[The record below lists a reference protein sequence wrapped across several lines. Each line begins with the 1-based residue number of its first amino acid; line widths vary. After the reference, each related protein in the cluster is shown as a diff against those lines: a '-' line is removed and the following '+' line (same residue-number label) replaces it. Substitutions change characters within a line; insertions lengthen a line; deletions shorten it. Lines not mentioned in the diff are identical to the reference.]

1 MFDIFVT
8 GFLTSAT
15 LIIAIGAQNAFVLKR
30 AISNSHIFITISV
43 CFLCDF
49 VLMSMGVLGLG
60 QLIVDNTIAKLG
72 LSLLGATFLLF
83 YGISSLKSAFQD
95 NVMQVTI
102 DKSHISKKVAV
113 LSTLAITLLNPHVYL
128 DTVVIVGS
136 VASNLDFSQKIY
148 FLIGALFAS
157 LMWFVGLGYGGKK
170 LAPLFAKAYMWK
182 ILDVIVAMV
191 MFFIAYQLFM
201 FAYDLLKAS
210 GL

>member
-30 AISNSHIFITISV
+30 AISNSHIFITILV

-49 VLMSMGVLGLG
+49 VLMSIGVLGLG
-60 QLIVDNTIAKLG
+60 QLIIDNTIAKLG
-72 LSLLGATFLLF
+72 LSLLGAMFLLF
-83 YGISSLKSAFQD
+83 YGISSLKSAFQ
-95 NVMQVTI
+95 NNTMEVAI
-102 DKSHISKKVAV
+102 DKTHISKKVAV

-128 DTVVIVGS
+128 DTVVIVGGI
-136 VASNLDFSQKIY
+136 AANLNFSQKIY

-157 LMWFVGLGYGGKK
+157 LIWFLGLGYGGKQ

-182 ILDVIVAMV
+182 ILDVIIAII
-191 MFFIAYQLFM
+191 MFSISYQLFK
-201 FAYDLLKAS
+201 FAYYLLS
-210 GL
+210 